1 MIRYLDGD
9 IFTGPAQTIVNTV
22 NTVGVMGKGIALEFK
37 KRYPAMFESYK
48 LACEKKRLKTGRLML
63 FYEADHWVLN
73 FPTKEHWRSPSRLEY
88 IEQGLIRFTKIYAE
102 YGITSIAFPKLG
114 CGNGELDWKDVKPLM
129 EKYLKDL
136 PIDIY
141 IYTGVIKDVIPEHK
155 NQTDIVNWL
164 RQNAKDLSFNGLC
177 DDIRYNCSIVP
188 YSFDYD
194 GSNISIIWNNG
205 IVFSQNGKEDQFLS
219 EDDLFECWDYIR
231 NKGIVKSDEKVLWN
245 YFYGLMFALGYLS
258 KVVIND
264 DDMQVNG
271 YQLNSGLGRSYSL
284 EGITNVQCNNKKEF

>member
-9 IFTGPAQTIVNTV
+9 IFTSPAQTIVNTV

-37 KRYPAMFESYK
+37 KRYPSMFESYK
-48 LACEKKRLKTGRLML
+48 SACEKNRLKTGSLML

-88 IEQGLIRFTKIYAE
+88 IEQGLIKFTNIYVE

-114 CGNGELDWKDVKPLM
+114 CGNGDLSWDDVKPLM

-141 IYTGVIKDVIPEHK
+141 IYTGVIKDTVPEHK
-155 NQTDIVNWL
+155 NQANIVNWL

-188 YSFDYD
+188 YSFEYYEKT
-194 GSNISIIWNNG
+194 ISIIWNNG
-205 IVFSQNGKEDQFLS
+205 IIFSQDDKEDIFLS
-219 EDDLFECWDYIR
+219 EDELFECWDYVRSKEVVIR
-231 NKGIVKSDEKVLWN
+231 NKDNLWD
-245 YFYGLMFALGYLS
+245 YFYGLMLDLGYFS
-258 KVVIND
+258 RVVINND
-264 DDMQVNG
+264 NMKVEG

-284 EGITNVQCNNKKEF
+284 EGTSNVQ

>member
-9 IFTGPAQTIVNTV
+9 IFTSPAQTIVNTV

-48 LACEKKRLKTGRLML
+48 SACEKNKLKIGRLML
-63 FYEADHWVLN
+63 FYEADHWILN

-88 IEQGLIRFTKIYAE
+88 IEQGLIKFTNIYVE
-102 YGITSIAFPKLG
+102 HGITSIAFPKLG
-114 CGNGELDWKDVKPLM
+114 CGNGELNWNDVKPLM

-136 PIDIY
+136 PLDIY
-141 IYTGVIKDVIPEHK
+141 IYIGVIKDTVPEHK
-155 NQTDIVNWL
+155 NQANIVNWL

-188 YSFDYD
+188 YSFEYQ
-194 GSNISIIWNNG
+194 GKTISIKWNNG
-205 IVFSQNGKEDQFLS
+205 IAFSQDGKEDMFLS
-219 EDDLFECWDYIR
+219 EDTLFECWDYVR
-231 NKGIVKSDEKVLWN
+231 SNEVVKRDEKELWN
-245 YFYGLMFALGYLS
+245 YFYGLMFSLGYFS
-258 KVVIND
+258 RVVIND
-264 DDMQVNG
+264 DNVQVEG

-284 EGITNVQCNNKKEF
+284 EGSSNVQ

>member
-9 IFTGPAQTIVNTV
+9 IFTSPAQTIVNTV

-48 LACEKKRLKTGRLML
+48 SACEKNKLKIGRLML
-63 FYEADHWVLN
+63 FYEADHWILN

-88 IEQGLIRFTKIYAE
+88 IEQGLIKFTNIYVE
-102 YGITSIAFPKLG
+102 HGITSIAFPKLG
-114 CGNGELDWKDVKPLM
+114 CGNGELNWNDVKPLM

-136 PIDIY
+136 PLDIY
-141 IYTGVIKDVIPEHK
+141 IYTGVIMDTVPEHK
-155 NQTDIVNWL
+155 NQANIVNWL

-188 YSFDYD
+188 YSFEYQ
-194 GSNISIIWNNG
+194 GKTISIKWNNG
-205 IVFSQNGKEDQFLS
+205 IAFSQDGKEDMFLS
-219 EDDLFECWDYIR
+219 EDTLFECWDYVR
-231 NKGIVKSDEKVLWN
+231 SNEVVKRDEKELWN
-245 YFYGLMFALGYLS
+245 YFYGLMFSLGYFS
-258 KVVIND
+258 RVVIND
-264 DDMQVNG
+264 DNVQVEG

-284 EGITNVQCNNKKEF
+284 EGSSNVQ